1 MSVGASPPGRP
12 SVLVFGQRELESKV
26 ARGEVPAPYLV
37 SIVEPRRP
45 FRRAREDER
54 TPSIFRRA
62 FREVLTLHFS
72 DVPEGTAPEFGS
84 WPPSRADA
92 RRIVRFARAR
102 AGEGGFAVHCWAGI
116 CRSAAAAMGILHVL
130 GRSEE
135 EALRDLLSVRPYA
148 RPHPG
153 LLAHFDA
160 LLGSPAWPRSP
171 PTRAPPAWK
180 SLGGESGLGRG
191 ESGTS
196 ILEAGLKLFPV
207 LFWHPCPGNT
217 ILGGSTSNPARTS
230 HPKT

>member
-116 CRSAAAAMGILHVL
+116 CRSAAAAMGILYVQ

-160 LLGSPAWPRSP
+160 LLGSRLAEAAADPGSARLEVLRRRIRARAGRSGAIDP
-171 PTRAPPAWK
+171 
-180 SLGGESGLGRG
+180 
-191 ESGTS
+191 
-196 ILEAGLKLFPV
+196 
-207 LFWHPCPGNT
+207 
-217 ILGGSTSNPARTS
+217 
-230 HPKT
+230 